1 MPRYAAFLRG
11 VSPTNC
17 RMPELAKALEG
28 AGFDDVKTHLSS
40 GNVTFTT
47 RAVSMDALKEKA
59 EKAMVQSMGR
69 RFLTF
74 VRPIE
79 TLRAML
85 EADPY
90 REFDLAPEAKR
101 IVTFLQKTPRNKLRL
116 PIEQDGARILAIT
129 GTEVFSVYEPTPKGP
144 VFMTLLDKTFGK
156 DQTTRTWQ
164 TIERVAG

>member
-1 MPRYAAFLRG
+1 MPHYAAFLRG
-11 VSPTNC
+11 VSPVNC
-17 RMPELAKALEG
+17 RMAELAKALE
-28 AGFDDVKTHLSS
+28 AGGFEDVKTHLSS

-47 RAVSMDALKEKA
+47 RAASLDTLKDKA
-59 EKAMVQSMGR
+59 EKAMVQSLGR

-85 EADPY
+85 DADPY
-90 REFDLAPEAKR
+90 GEFRLAPEAKR
-101 IVTFLQKTPRNKLRL
+101 IVTFLQKAPRNKPRL
-116 PIEQDGARILAIT
+116 PIEQDGARILAIRE
-129 GTEVFSVYEPTPKGP
+129 TEVFSVYEPTPKGP

-164 TIERVAG
+164 TLERVVR